1 MTATALK
8 ATEVFESTVYNVG
21 KDLLSENVEI
31 FNQHSNGAIVLS
43 PQSIQGDFA
52 QSLDVTLGKDLVKSR
67 NPYEQKNLEDKH
79 FSRTVDNIVKLGMG
93 LNPISWTNAEF
104 NWVKQNPELAGVKI
118 GRAMAQQSMQRMAEF
133 AIGSLATCLSSNEKV
148 KRTVE
153 KGSTIGHNDFIQA
166 IAPMGDQFNSI
177 ELYVIHSMTYF
188 ELLQTTFFNAENLWD
203 FGNFTVMR
211 TALGHKF
218 LITDNKGLLNKTGDT
233 LNSIYSLGLKKGS
246 AFVGTEDDFAQATV
260 SLTGME
266 NLAYRYQ
273 AEWTSALKI
282 ANRRYKTNTTLNGLT
297 YAAVTNSSNWETI
310 SSDVKDETGV
320 VIAKKLTD

>member
-21 KDLLSENVEI
+21 KDLLNENVEI
-31 FNQHSNGAIVLS
+31 FNEHSNGAIVLS
-43 PQSIQGDFA
+43 AQSIQGDFA

-67 NPYEQKNLEDKH
+67 NPYMQTALTDKH

-133 AIGSLATCLSSNEKV
+133 AIGSLATCLNKTNAV
-148 KRTVE
+148 KREVAV
-153 KGSTIGHNDFIQA
+153 GSTISHNDFIQA

-188 ELLQTTFFNAENLWD
+188 ELLSTTFFNAENLWD

-218 LITDNKGLLNKTGDT
+218 LITDNKGLVNTTGKEV
-233 LNSIYSLGLKKGS
+233 YSLGLKKGS
-246 AFVGTEDDFAQATV
+246 ALVGTEQDFAQATV
-260 SLTGME
+260 PLTGME

-282 ANRRYKTNTTLNGLT
+282 ANHKYKTNDSMNGLT
-297 YAAVTNSSNWETI
+297 YAEVTNGANWDKI
-310 SSDVKDETGV
+310 SSDAKDETGV
-320 VIAKKLTD
+320 VIAKTQA

>member
-8 ATEVFESTVYNVG
+8 AIEVFESTVYNVG
-21 KDLLSENVEI
+21 KDLLSENVEV

-67 NPYEQKNLEDKH
+67 NPYEQTDLTDKH

-104 NWVKQNPELAGVKI
+104 NWVKQNPSLAGVKI
-118 GRAMAQQSMQRMAEF
+118 GRAMAQQSMKSMAEF
-133 AIGSLATCLSSNEKV
+133 AIGSLATCLNKTNTV
-148 KRTVE
+148 KREVAV
-153 KGSTIGHNDFIQA
+153 GSTISHNDFIQA

-188 ELLQTTFFNAENLWD
+188 ELLSTTFFNAENLWD

-218 LITDNKGLLNKTGDT
+218 LITDNKGLVNTTGKEV
-233 LNSIYSLGLKKGS
+233 YSLGLKKGS
-246 AFVGTEDDFAQATV
+246 ALVGTENDFAQATV
-260 SLTGME
+260 ALTGKE

-282 ANRRYKTNTTLNGLT
+282 ANHKYKTNDSMNGLT
-297 YAAVTNSSNWETI
+297 YAQVTNGANWDKI
-310 SSDVKDETGV
+310 SSDAKDETGV
-320 VIAKKLTD
+320 VIAKKQA